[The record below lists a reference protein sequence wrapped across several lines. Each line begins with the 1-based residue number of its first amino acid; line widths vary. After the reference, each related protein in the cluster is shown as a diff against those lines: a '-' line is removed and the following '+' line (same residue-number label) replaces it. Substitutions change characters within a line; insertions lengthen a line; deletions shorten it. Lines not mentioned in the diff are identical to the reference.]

1 MKLHSWFMVAI
12 LASLLLFAAC
22 DDDDD
27 NGDTNGDSSP
37 TTTAVVDGEPTIDDD
52 GGDGGETAAGF
63 DTFSAFAGTWV
74 GSWTNNNFDT
84 TAELTITIT
93 VNEDGTANFSLEL
106 TSSDTGAP
114 FGSLPPDV
122 KTFDG
127 TYDEN
132 GLTVS
137 VQDDFLGNLAVTITS
152 DGVLSA
158 ESTEIPALGSGS
170 SFTVE
175 GTLGSNSADLMYTLT
190 FPDGSTNPGT
200 VMLSKQVRD

>member
-1 MKLHSWFMVAI
+1 MKLRSWIVVAI

-27 NGDTNGDSSP
+27 NGDSNGDSSP
-37 TTTAVVDGEPTIDDD
+37 TATAVVDDGPDD
-52 GGDGGETAAGF
+52 GDDGDGETSAGF
-63 DTFSAFAGTWV
+63 ETFSAFAGTWA

-84 TAELTITIT
+84 TAELTITII
-93 VNEDGTANFSLEL
+93 VNEDGTASFSLEL

-137 VQDDFLGNLAVTITS
+137 VQDDFLGNLAVTITP

-175 GTLGSNSADLMYTLT
+175 GTLGSDSADLTYRLT

-200 VMLSKQVRD
+200 VMLSKQ